1 MKQGKI
7 LEKHLI
13 GGKTTVFRYPKPSD
27 ARGAMETINSQVE
40 EKVDI
45 ARMSKVTL
53 KEEKRWLAS
62 VLKAVK
68 KKGEV
73 LVAIEVNG
81 EYAGSCEI
89 TRDEMNTRK
98 HIGTLGIGL
107 RKEIRGLGI
116 GKRAMQIC
124 IEEAKKSLG
133 ISIVKLEVY
142 NTNKPGI
149 GLYKK
154 LGFRITGRIKKGAL
168 HWGKYK
174 DDITM
179 VKYL

>member
-1 MKQGKI
+1 MKQGEIIEKRVVGGRKI
-7 LEKHLI
+7 
-13 GGKTTVFRYPKPSD
+13 VFRYPKTSD
-27 ARGAMETINSQVE
+27 AKGAMDTINSQVE

-45 ARMSKVTL
+45 ARMSKATL

-68 KKGEV
+68 KKEMV
-73 LVAIEVNG
+73 FIAIESDG
-81 EYAGSCEI
+81 EYTGSCEI
-89 TRDEMNTRK
+89 TRDEMGTRK

-107 RKEIRGLGI
+107 RKEIRGLGV

-124 IEEAKKSLG
+124 IKEAKKSLG
-133 ISIVKLEVY
+133 IIIVKLEVY

-149 GLYKK
+149 VLYKK
-154 LGFRITGRIKKGAL
+154 LGFREVGRIKKGAL

-174 DDITM
+174 ADITM